1 MKGLKRRFASRMRR
15 ACCTCFMLAVAC
27 VLAPAMANAALFTLS
42 DKNST
47 FGGDLGSIT
56 GANSWTVDGVN
67 QLAQQ
72 WFWVQTAVGSPQ
84 DLSTITTSPVVT
96 TLGTKQLTALYNSGV
111 SQYGVQVSYT
121 LTGQTLGSGKSG
133 VSESLT
139 LMNNTAA
146 PLTLNLFMYSDF
158 TLRGDT
164 THQTVQVVPSTNGNT
179 SVVQGMSNFPPANN
193 DFVVIGG
200 SSRAEVAPYPQTHN
214 ELTSAAHLVL
224 NNNLT
229 GGPDNPTWALEWDIT
244 LGAAG
249 TATSSQQIS
258 MLDTLTVPEPSTVG
272 LLLLGLGAWA
282 WRRQTREH

>member
-1 MKGLKRRFASRMRR
+1 VAS
-15 ACCTCFMLAVAC
+15 AAVY
-27 VLAPAMANAALFTLS
+27 PFSLS

-47 FGGDLGSIT
+47 FSGDLGSIT

-72 WFWVQTAVGSPQ
+72 WFWVQTVAGSPQ
-84 DLSTITTSPVVT
+84 NLSTITTAPTVS
-96 TLGTKQLTALYNSGV
+96 TLGTKQLTASYNSGV
-111 SQYGVQVSYT
+111 SPYGVTLSYT
-121 LTGQTLGSGKSG
+121 LTGQTPGSGKSG
-133 VSESLT
+133 LGESLT
-139 LMNNTAA
+139 LINNTAA

-158 TLRGDT
+158 ILKGDT
-164 THQTVQVVPSTNGNT
+164 THQTVSVVPSTNGNT

-193 DFVVIGG
+193 NFVVIGG
-200 SSRAEVAPYPQTHN
+200 SSRAEVASYPITLN
-214 ELTSAAHLVL
+214 ELNSPAHLVL

-258 MLDTLTVPEPSTVG
+258 MTDTLTVPEPSTVG
-272 LLLLGLGAWA
+272 LVLLGLGAWA
-282 WRRQTREH
+282 WRRQTRGC